1 MTQSR
6 WILQKTGR
14 PAPGVIA
21 WQYVHNEYVLSV
33 TAMDGNVVL
42 AKIKRS
48 KNDGVSPS
56 ITFANLGEDPEA
68 IVTIPSMQIEE
79 KNLAEFVKVLGEEQL
94 LIESAKQII
103 KEASNR

>member
-21 WQYVHNEYVLSV
+21 WRYVHNEYVLSV

-48 KNDGVSPS
+48 ENDGISPS
-56 ITFANLGEDPEA
+56 ITFANCGKDPEA

-79 KNLAEFVKVLGEEQL
+79 KDIGKFVEVLGEERL

-103 KEASNR
+103 REATK